1 MSMALGPI
9 DLLVVKFPGNR
20 FSGEIL
26 PALADLVDA
35 GTIRILDCLVAI
47 RDDAGDL
54 AVVDFGDL
62 DEDAIKA
69 LAISESELSRSL
81 TEEDATTL
89 ASTLEPGS
97 SIGIMLYENSWAAT
111 VAQAFRNADAEL
123 VVHERIPRAVIDEMI
138 ASVTADATA

>member
-35 GTIRILDCLVAI
+35 GTITILDCLVAV

-62 DEDAIKA
+62 DEDTIKA

-81 TEEDATTL
+81 TEEDAITL

-97 SIGIMLYENSWAAT
+97 SIGILLYENSWAAT
-111 VAQAFRNADAEL
+111 VAQAFRNANAEL

-138 ASVTADATA
+138 AAVTEDATA

>member
-1 MSMALGPI
+1 MPLGPI

-35 GTIRILDCLVAI
+35 GTIRIVDCIVAI

-81 TEEDATTL
+81 TEEDAIAL
-89 ASTLEPGS
+89 SDRLEPGS
-97 SIGIMLYENSWAAT
+97 SIGILLYENTWAT
-111 VAQAFRNADAEL
+111 RVADALRNASGEL
-123 VVHERIPRAVIDEMI
+123 VMHERIPRAVIDEMI
-138 ASVTADATA
+138 AEVTSGSPA

>member
-1 MSMALGPI
+1 MPLGPI
-9 DLLVVKFPGNR
+9 DLLVVKFPGNK

-26 PALADLVDA
+26 PALADLVDG
-35 GTIRILDCLVAI
+35 GTIRIVDCLVAI

-97 SIGIMLYENSWAAT
+97 SIGILLYENTWAT
-111 VAQAFRNADAEL
+111 GVADALRNASGEL
-123 VVHERIPRAVIDEMI
+123 VMHERIPRAVIDEMI
-138 ASVTADATA
+138 ASTTE

>member
-1 MSMALGPI
+1 MPLGPI

-35 GTIRILDCLVAI
+35 GTIRIVDCLVAI

-97 SIGIMLYENSWAAT
+97 SIGILLYENTWAIR
-111 VAQAFRNADAEL
+111 VADALRNASGEL
-123 VVHERIPRAVIDEMI
+123 VMHERIPRAVIDEMI
-138 ASVTADATA
+138 AATTE

>member
-1 MSMALGPI
+1 MALGPI

-26 PALADLVDA
+26 PELADLVDA
-35 GTIRILDCLVAI
+35 GTITILDCLVAV

-62 DEDAIKA
+62 DEDTIKA

-81 TEEDATTL
+81 TEEDAITL

-97 SIGIMLYENSWAAT
+97 SIGILLYENSWAAT
-111 VAQAFRNADAEL
+111 VAQAFRNASAEL

-138 ASVTADATA
+138 AAVTEDATA

>member
-1 MSMALGPI
+1 MPLGPI
-9 DLLVVKFPGNR
+9 DLLVVKFPGNK

-35 GTIRILDCLVAI
+35 GTIRIVDCLVAI

-97 SIGIMLYENSWAAT
+97 SIGILLYENTWAT
-111 VAQAFRNADAEL
+111 RVADALRNASGEL
-123 VVHERIPRAVIDEMI
+123 VMHERIPRAVIDEMI
-138 ASVTADATA
+138 AEVTSGSPA

>member
-1 MSMALGPI
+1 MPLGPI

-35 GTIRILDCLVAI
+35 GTIRIVDCIVAI

-81 TEEDATTL
+81 TEEDAIAL
-89 ASTLEPGS
+89 SDRLEPGS
-97 SIGIMLYENSWAAT
+97 SIGILLYENTWAT
-111 VAQAFRNADAEL
+111 RVADALRNASGEL
-123 VVHERIPRAVIDEMI
+123 VMHERIPRAVIDEMI
-138 ASVTADATA
+138 ASVTE